1 MNKLIEFTK
10 MHGLGNDYIYI
21 DCTKKYSVK
30 NLITATKNLS
40 NRHFGIGSDGL
51 ILISPSNIADFK
63 MQIINSDGSQAQMCG
78 NGIRCVGK
86 FIFDNKLS
94 DKTNLTIET
103 LAGIKK
109 LQLNLKNNSVD
120 TVTVDMGKPIFTPEK
135 IPLLAKNN
143 FIEINSMKFTCLS
156 LGNPHAVTIVDDIN
170 KIDVEKIGP
179 LIENDKHFPQ
189 KINVEFIEIINKN
202 HVKMKVWERGSGLTL
217 ACGTGAC
224 ACCVA
229 AIENNLAN
237 KNENIKVELPGGC
250 LTINWHENIF
260 MTGPATTVFTGKI
273 DEKLF
278 GLEEF

>member
-30 NLITATKNLS
+30 NLITAAKNLS

-143 FIEINSMKFTCLS
+143 SIEINSMKFTCLS
-156 LGNPHAVTIVDDIN
+156 LGNPHAVTIVNDIN
-170 KIDVEKIGP
+170 RIDVEKIGP

-189 KINVEFIEIINKN
+189 KINVEFIEIVNKN

-237 KNENIKVELPGGC
+237 KNENIKVELPGGF

>member
-1 MNKLIEFTK
+1 

-21 DCTKKYSVK
+21 DCTKKYSIK
-30 NLITATKNLS
+30 NLINAAKNLS

-51 ILISPSNIADFK
+51 VLISSSNIADFK

-94 DKTNLTIET
+94 TKTNLTIET

-143 FIEINSMKFTCLS
+143 SIEINSMKITCLS
-156 LGNPHAVTIVDDIN
+156 LGNPHAVTIVNDIN

-179 LIENDKHFPQ
+179 FIENDKHFPQ
-189 KINVEFIEIINKN
+189 KTNVEFMEIVNKN
-202 HVKMKVWERGSGLTL
+202 YIKMKVWERGSGLTL

-229 AIENNLAN
+229 AIKNNFAH
-237 KNENIKVELPGGC
+237 KNENIKVELPGGF
-250 LTINWHENIF
+250 LTITWRENIF